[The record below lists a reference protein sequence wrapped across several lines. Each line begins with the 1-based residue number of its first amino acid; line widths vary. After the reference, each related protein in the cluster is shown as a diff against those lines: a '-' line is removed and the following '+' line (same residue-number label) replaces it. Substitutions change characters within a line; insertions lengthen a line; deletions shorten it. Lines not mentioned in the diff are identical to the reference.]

1 MILLVLFAFALDARE
16 VALGFP
22 VGNHLSRMRVFLL
35 ILHFQRVPISLF
47 LFFFEFM
54 FFVLK
59 TNHFLWVMLSWL
71 LRSMLSHLVIVLAE
85 DGVLEGF
92 NLVSE

>member
-1 MILLVLFAFALDARE
+1 
-16 VALGFP
+16 
-22 VGNHLSRMRVFLL
+22 
-35 ILHFQRVPISLF
+35 
-47 LFFFEFM
+47 M

-59 TNHFLWVMLSWL
+59 TNNFLWDMVSWL